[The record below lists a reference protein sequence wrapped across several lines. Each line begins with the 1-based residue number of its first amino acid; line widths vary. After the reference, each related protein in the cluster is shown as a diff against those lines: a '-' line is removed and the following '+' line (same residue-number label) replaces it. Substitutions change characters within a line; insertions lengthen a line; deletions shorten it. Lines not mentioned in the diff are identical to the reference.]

1 MIRNTHISKTIAAAC
16 CFVSVAGAA
25 FAAAPDASATSDST
39 TNGPAAGGD
48 TGSATSEPIRL
59 EEVVVT
65 AEKRSERAI
74 DVPLSVT
81 ALDAADLATNGYDQL
96 KDYFDEVPGL
106 SVSARGSG
114 RMTLVLRGITTSNV
128 GNPTVGVTIDN
139 APFGEASSSAQM
151 VPDIDPFDLDHI
163 EVLRGPQGTLY
174 GASSIGGL
182 LKYVMAKPDT
192 SGFSARTEVDGS
204 STQHG
209 GEGYGVRGEVN
220 IPVSDDFAVRLSG
233 FKRQD
238 AGYIR
243 DPLQDRKNVNEG
255 QEDGGRVALLW
266 KVNDAVTVQSSALI
280 QDSEAGATSDVDVN
294 FNYQPLYGPYEH
306 ERLPGTDGFHGSI
319 HFYDTTIKVNLG
331 WANLESTSAYEQLRH
346 IGPQDVT
353 GTFGG
358 LAQEIFGLP
367 SEPGEGIV
375 NNTRFDQFS
384 QELRLSSPDDGRA
397 FQWLYGLFY
406 VTNDSDIYQEIYEAN
421 LNTGATIGL
430 PPLFY
435 GSTPSIYR
443 EYATFANFDYQFTS
457 RFDVQIGGR
466 YSKNIQDYTS
476 TSNGPLAGG
485 VSSVQYGNSAEGS
498 FTYQVSP
505 RYKITDDLMAYARV
519 ASGYRPGGPNGI
531 IPGIVIPLSY
541 KADTTVNYELGI
553 KGDFLNHRLTLE
565 TALFYIDW
573 RNIQVDLTDQE
584 NGSSYTTNAG
594 TAKSEG
600 VEASLEWNPLK
611 GLSVIGSF
619 AYTDAKLT
627 QNLQSGTDVNG
638 NPVYTGF
645 SGDPLP
651 YSSKESGSV
660 TVKQTFPIANQL
672 NGFVGGVAS
681 YIGNRL
687 GDFANTPETP
697 RFELP
702 GYLTADLRTGI
713 EDRDWTV
720 TLYVKNV
727 GDKMGYVNAQA
738 RDATTGISAYGVSL
752 IQPRTVGLSI
762 NKNW

>member
-1 MIRNTHISKTIAAAC
+1 MRTLATVSGSFATAC
-16 CFVSVAGAA
+16 CLVSVAGVALAA
-25 FAAAPDASATSDST
+25 DAGAANVSTNETAATGAAPV
-39 TNGPAAGGD
+39 
-48 TGSATSEPIRL
+48 RL
-59 EEVVVT
+59 EEVIVT

-74 DVPLSVT
+74 DVPVSVS
-81 ALDAADLATNGYDQL
+81 AIDAADLTNNGYDQL
-96 KDYFDEVPGL
+96 KDYFDQVPGL

-114 RMTLVLRGITTSNV
+114 RETLVLRGITTSNV

-139 APFGEASSSAQM
+139 APFGESASAAQM

-182 LKYVMAKPDT
+182 IKYVMARPDT
-192 SGFSARTEVDGS
+192 AGFSARTEVDGS

-209 GEGYGVRGEVN
+209 GDGYGARGMVN
-220 IPVSDDFAVRLSG
+220 IPVSDDFAVRISA

-238 AGYIR
+238 PGYLF
-243 DPLQDRKNVNEG
+243 DPLQNRKNVNEG
-255 QEDGGRVALLW
+255 QVDGGRLALLW
-266 KVNDAVTVQSSALI
+266 RINDAVSIQSSALI
-280 QDSEAGATSDVDVN
+280 QDSEAGATSDVDVG

-331 WANLESTSAYEQLRH
+331 WGNLEATSAYEQLRH

-358 LAQEIFGLP
+358 LAAEIFQLP
-367 SEPGEGIV
+367 EPPGVGIV
-375 NNTRFDQFS
+375 NNTRFNQFS

-406 VTNDSDIYQEIYEAN
+406 VTNDSQTYQEIYEAD

-430 PPLFY
+430 PPLVVA
-435 GSTPSIYR
+435 STPSTYR
-443 EYATFANFDYQFTS
+443 EYAGFANFDYNFTS
-457 RFDVQIGGR
+457 RFDVQVGGR
-466 YSKNIQDYTS
+466 YSKNIQDFIATGS
-476 TSNGPLAGG
+476 GPLNGG
-485 VSSVQYGNSAEGS
+485 ITSVQTGTSSGNAV
-498 FTYQVSP
+498 TYQVSP
-505 RYKITDDLMAYARV
+505 RYKITDNVQAYARV

-541 KADTTVNYELGI
+541 KADTTVNYELGL
-553 KGDFLNHRLTLE
+553 KGEFLDHSLTLE
-565 TALFYIDW
+565 TAVYYIDW
-573 RNIQVDLTDQE
+573 HNIQVELTDQQ

-594 TAKSEG
+594 TAKSQG
-600 VEASLEWNPLK
+600 VEASLNWNPLK
-611 GLSVIGSF
+611 GLAITGSLS
-619 AYTDAKLT
+619 YTDAKLT

-638 NPVYTGF
+638 NPTYTGF

-651 YSSKESGSV
+651 YSSKESGSLS
-660 TVKQTFPIANQL
+660 VKQTFPL
-672 NGFVGGVAS
+672 TSDLSGFVGGIAS
-681 YIGNRL
+681 YIGQRL

-697 RFELP
+697 RFVLP
-702 GYLTADLRTGI
+702 GYLTADFRTGF
-713 EDRDWTV
+713 EDQDWMV

-752 IQPRTVGLSI
+752 IQPRTVGLTI
-762 NKNW
+762 TKNW